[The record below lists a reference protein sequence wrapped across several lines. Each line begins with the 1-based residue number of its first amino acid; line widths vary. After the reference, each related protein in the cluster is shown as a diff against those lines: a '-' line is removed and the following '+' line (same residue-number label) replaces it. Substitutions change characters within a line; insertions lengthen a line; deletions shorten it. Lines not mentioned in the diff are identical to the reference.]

1 MIFLR
6 FLFFNSAGYLNNN
19 IKLNICF
26 FFFLVWFEGGDIVE
40 KILMCDS
47 K

>member
-19 IKLNICF
+19 IKLNKC
-26 FFFLVWFEGGDIVE
+26 FFFLVLFEGGDIVE
-40 KILMCDS
+40 NIFMCDS